1 MINNLSRYF
10 CAILFFLCAVIF
22 CSCHSES
29 ALHENE
35 TENNVSYI
43 KPYSKIPENSI
54 SIKFIKNTQSKDTPD
69 EIFTRIIQHST
80 TAVVAE
86 YIEDNSLENSY
97 RKFKNIEVIYGYAPD
112 EYIYVPVSETFKSDG
127 NYYKLPSGE
136 FTDGEKYLLIAHYY
150 NHFFNPYPEYQ
161 LSQDMFIPLDD
172 PDNNFIGNFKIELS
186 NNANASDLVSYVKYI
201 AETKGYDI
209 YETLY
214 TPNIFR
220 GESLKTVVKNCDYLL
235 EVTVKEKESGD
246 KYASSNIFKCSV
258 NRVLR
263 GNISGF
269 DKDNFMINV
278 KADTLK
284 EGESY
289 IIALYNHGNIDK
301 VLEQASDNGIVALS
315 DFWKVFEVYLC
326 LWLIP

>member
-1 MINNLSRYF
+1 M
-10 CAILFFLCAVIF
+10 LFFLCAVIF

-35 TENNVSYI
+35 TENNASYI
-43 KPYSKIPENSI
+43 KPYSQIPKNSI
-54 SIKFIKNTQSKDTPD
+54 SIKFIKNTQIKDTAD
-69 EIFTRIIQHST
+69 EIFTRFIQHST

-86 YIEDNSLENSY
+86 YIEDNSIENGY

-112 EYIYVPVSETFKSDG
+112 EYIYVPVNEIIDSDG

-136 FTDGEKYLLIAHYY
+136 FTGAEKYLLIAHYNNY
-150 NHFFNPYPEYQ
+150 FFDPYPEYQ

-172 PDNNFIGNFKIELS
+172 LDNNFIGNYKIELS
-186 NNANASDLVSYVKYI
+186 KGADASDLLSYVKHI
-201 AETKGYDI
+201 TETKGYDI
-209 YETLY
+209 YESLY
-214 TPNIFR
+214 IPNIFR

-235 EVTVKEKESGD
+235 EVTVKEKDSSD
-246 KYASSNIFKCSV
+246 KYAAINSFNCSV
-258 NRVLR
+258 NNVLR
-263 GNISGF
+263 GDISGF
-269 DKDNFMINV
+269 DRENLLINV

-289 IIALYNHGNIDK
+289 IIALYNHGDIDK
-301 VLEQASDNGIVALS
+301 SLEQAADNGIISLL
-315 DFWKVFEVYLC
+315 DFWKVIEVYLY